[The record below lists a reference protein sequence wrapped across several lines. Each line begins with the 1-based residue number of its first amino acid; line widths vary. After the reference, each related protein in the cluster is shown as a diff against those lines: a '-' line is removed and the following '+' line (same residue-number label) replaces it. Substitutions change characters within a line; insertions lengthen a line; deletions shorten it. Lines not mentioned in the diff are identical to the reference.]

1 MNTVIR
7 VRDLHKT
14 FRPSAFGRPV
24 QALRG
29 VSFDVT
35 EGECLG
41 YLGPNGAGKT
51 TTMKVLT
58 GLMTP
63 TSGDALLLGVAP
75 SDASARAGLGYLPEN
90 PYFYEHLTPLEA
102 LDFYGA
108 LSGVSAATVRERAP
122 RLLERVRLADAAT
135 RRIRGFSKGMRQRF
149 GLAAALIHE
158 PALLMLDE
166 PLSGLD
172 PAGRRLVKEIILE
185 ERAAGRTVF
194 LCSHV
199 LADVQEL
206 CDRVVIVHEGQIAR
220 EGTIQYLLESGP
232 RSFELVASH
241 VPDEVKARIRE
252 AARLY
257 REAGDTVTAHIGG
270 AEAAPELAAAVH
282 AAGGRVL
289 SLRPERENLEAW
301 FVRVIQRETERGGD
315 A

>member
-1 MNTVIR
+1 MTTV
-7 VRDLHKT
+7 VEARDLHKT
-14 FRPSAFGRPV
+14 FRPSAFGKPV

-29 VSFDVT
+29 VSFAVA
-35 EGECLG
+35 EGECFG

-63 TSGDALLLGVAP
+63 TQGEVALLGGPP
-75 SDASARAGLGYLPEN
+75 SDASARGGLGYLPEN

-102 LDFYGA
+102 LEFYGA
-108 LSGVSAATVRERAP
+108 LSGVPASTVKERAP
-122 RLLERVRLADAAT
+122 ALLERVRLSDAAG

-149 GLAAALIHE
+149 GLAAALIHD

-185 ERAAGRTVF
+185 ERNAGRTVF

-206 CDRVVIVHEGQIAR
+206 CDRVVIVHRGQIAR
-220 EGTIQYLLESGP
+220 EGTMQELLEAGP

-241 VPDEVKARIRE
+241 VPAELKDRIRHE
-252 AARLY
+252 ARLF
-257 REAGDTVTAHIGG
+257 REAGDTITAHLDG
-270 AEAAPELAAAVH
+270 AEPGPELAAAVH
-282 AAGGRVL
+282 AGGGRVL
-289 SLRPERENLEAW
+289 SLVPERENLEAW
-301 FVRVIQRETERGGD
+301 FVRVIQREGGGGD